1 LFGLLTGC
9 TTLPALDG
17 RSVSSALG
25 DEEAR
30 ATPLGRA
37 IAPRV
42 EEHPGKSGIYP
53 LQNPLDA
60 FAARAL
66 LAQVAERTLDVQYYI
81 WQGDTTGTL
90 LLVSRLVNSLT
101 Y

>member
-1 LFGLLTGC
+1 MTDWRIRHGGRIRFSLLCCLFGLLTGC
-9 TTLPALDG
+9 TLPTLDG

-30 ATPLGRA
+30 ATQLGQA

-53 LQNPLDA
+53 LQNSLDA
-60 FAARAL
+60 FAARVL
-66 LAQVAERTLDVQYYI
+66 LTQAAERTLDIQYYI
-81 WQGDTTGTL
+81 
-90 LLVSRLVNSLT
+90 
-101 Y
+101 